1 MKQYGSSG
9 LSKLTRANVAAG
21 LCLCLLGASAA
32 YAQAVGPADVSRAGI
47 EQRLDAQ
54 VPLDAVFVDDIGR
67 EVRLGDYFDGD
78 KPVVLSLVYFT
89 CPMLCGEVLNSML
102 EGLQQT
108 PYDIGK
114 DFTALTVS
122 FDPRET
128 PALAAEKKRNYV
140 QVYGREGAADGWHF
154 LTGEKEDI
162 DRLCEAV
169 GFGYEWDEATDQYAH
184 AAGIMILTPD
194 GRVSRY
200 LLGIEYPGRD
210 IRLALLDASERKIGS
225 AVEQLFLLCYAYDP
239 TTGTYTLLVH
249 RLLQV
254 AGVATVLV
262 IGGVVGLL
270 LWFERRQRR
279 RAAGSETAT
288 DQGV

>member
-1 MKQYGSSG
+1 M
-9 LSKLTRANVAAG
+9 
-21 LCLCLLGASAA
+21 
-32 YAQAVGPADVSRAGI
+32 
-47 EQRLDAQ
+47 
-54 VPLDAVFVDDIGR
+54 DDIGR
-67 EVRLGDYFDGD
+67 EVRLGDYFDGE

-225 AVEQLFLLCYAYDP
+225 AVEQLFLLCYSYDP

-254 AGVATVLV
+254 AGVATVLL

-270 LWFERRQRR
+270 FWFERRQRR
-279 RAAGSETAT
+279 RAAAAETAT